1 MPIIN
6 INSDSVLTDIEHH
19 FRVAAGPGA
28 GKTYW
33 LVQHL
38 KNVLYNS
45 KRLAKTRKIACITYT
60 NIAVETILKRLG
72 TSAERVEVSTIHSFL
87 YKQILKPYASLISSD
102 FGLNIIEMDGHDDIV
117 FSNYG
122 FLNEWK
128 IRTGQTRITEDNKV
142 VTAFKDLRWRFD
154 ASGELVPKTDYPHR
168 ANGYPIRNDSYLEYK
183 KMTWERGAVHHDD
196 VLFFSYQIIKKF
208 PFVLVVL
215 RAKFPYFFVD
225 EFQDSNPIQIEI
237 LKFIAQN
244 EAVVG
249 IIGDKA
255 QSIYGFQGADP
266 SQFHN
271 FNLPGII
278 DYVMSDNRRSTN
290 EIVALLNQLRTDI
303 VQNPFRNCASVQPM
317 ILVGGMSSALIKAKS
332 ECRDE
337 LIYSLS
343 RTNITSNA
351 MKKEMGGVT
360 LNSKLIEELLESDKP
375 GSGNKYRSKLVIAC
389 IKSVEFARENKFKD
403 AIKEMAREFKFKD
416 DPNRSKRVSLKHIAT
431 LLSKYDSYK
440 DDSLYHFFTIVK
452 SEIKNEISDLRN
464 GAAKT
469 FYDGHTY
476 QELALCINIPED
488 MSYHKTVHKAKGDEF
503 DNVLLVLQEEND
515 LDFILNPNLNDISSA
530 GEEQRIN
537 YVAVSRAK
545 NRLFISVPTLAANK
559 EMLLGGNFQ
568 VVRV

>member
-6 INSDSVLTDIEHH
+6 INSDSVLADIEHH

-38 KNVLYNS
+38 KNVLCNS

-72 TSAERVEVSTIHSFL
+72 TSADRVEVSTIHSFL
-87 YKQILKPYASLISSD
+87 YRHILKPYASLIATD
-102 FGLNIIEMDGHDDIV
+102 YGLNVAAMDGHDDLVI
-117 FSNYG
+117 SNYS
-122 FLNEWK
+122 FLKDWK
-128 IRTGQTRITEDNKV
+128 TLTRQLRITEDDKIV
-142 VTAFKDLRWRFD
+142 IALKAIKWKFD
-154 ASGELVPKTDYPHR
+154 TPGILIAKTDRPYL
-168 ANGYPIRNDSYLEYK
+168 ANGYAIRSASYFEYK
-183 KMTWERGAVHHDD
+183 KMAWGKGVIHHDD

-208 PFVLVVL
+208 PFVLDVL

-266 SQFHN
+266 SQFHS
-271 FNLPGII
+271 FSLPGIV

-290 EIVALLNQLRTDI
+290 EIISLLNQLRTDI
-303 VQNPFRNCASVQPM
+303 IQNPYRNCSLTQPM
-317 ILVGGMSSALIKAKS
+317 ILVGDMSLALKKTKTV
-332 ECRDE
+332 CGDE
-337 LIYSLS
+337 LIFSLS

-351 MKKEMGGVT
+351 MKKEIGGAS
-360 LNSKLIEELLESDKP
+360 LNSKLIEELLEADKP
-375 GSGNKYRSKLVIAC
+375 NSTNKYRSKLVIAC
-389 IKSVEFARENKFKD
+389 IKSVEFAREKKFKD

-416 DPNRSKRVSLKHIAT
+416 DPNRSKKESLKNILI
-431 LLSKYDSYK
+431 LLSKYESFK

-469 FYDGHTY
+469 FYEGHTY

-488 MSYHKTVHKAKGDEF
+488 MSYHKTIHKAKGDEF
-503 DNVLLVLQEEND
+503 DNVLLVLEEEKD
-515 LDFILNPNLNDISSA
+515 LDFILNPNLDLTTTV
-530 GEEQRIN
+530 GEEHRIN

-545 NRLFISVPTLAANK
+545 NRLFISVPTLGTNK
-559 EMLLGGNFQ
+559 QLLLSSNFQ
-568 VVRV
+568 IVRL